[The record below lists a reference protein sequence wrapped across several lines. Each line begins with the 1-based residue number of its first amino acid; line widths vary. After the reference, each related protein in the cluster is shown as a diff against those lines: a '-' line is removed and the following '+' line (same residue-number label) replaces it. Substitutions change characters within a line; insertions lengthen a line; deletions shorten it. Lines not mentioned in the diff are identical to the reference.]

1 MNGEDWAAV
10 AAEVQGAIREVGFQ
24 ALLKKPGAT
33 LPDPEEPP
41 QNPFPDP
48 NAPPDPDPADP
59 PEAPDPVPVWA
70 MFDKF
75 TAKHHEKWEIRA
87 TDVLVIVEAVA
98 AHPTQ
103 GDILSISGEDYAIL
117 AVAAEG
123 PGFPAVMYE
132 CQLRR

>member
-1 MNGEDWAAV
+1 MNLSVACLAASV
-10 AAEVQGAIREVGFQ
+10 LLAAAPSMAQVV
-24 ALLKKPGAT
+24 
-33 LPDPEEPP
+33 
-41 QNPFPDP
+41 
-48 NAPPDPDPADP
+48 APPDPDPADP

>member
-1 MNGEDWAAV
+1 MSEDWGAV
-10 AAEVQGAIREVGFQ
+10 AAEVRDAFAEVGFQ
-24 ALLKKPGAT
+24 ALLKKPGGT
-33 LPDPEEPP
+33 VPDPDTPP

-59 PEAPDPVPVWA
+59 PEAPDPLSVWA

-75 TAKHHEKWEIRA
+75 TAKHHEKWDVRA

-98 AHPTQ
+98 AQPTQ
-103 GDILSISGEDYAIL
+103 GDTLSIDGKDYAIVT
-117 AVAAEG
+117 ASAEG

-132 CQLRR
+132 CQCRR